1 MLYYV
6 KSMVKEKEP
15 QLAGKNKTDWQA
27 LEKQYLM
34 QTVKRV
40 PVTLARGR
48 GARVWDD
55 EGKEYLDFVGGWA
68 VNSLGH
74 CHPVVVKAIAEQSK
88 LLIHTSN
95 QFYTIPQVQLAQLL
109 INNSCLDRAFLCNS
123 GTEANEAAA
132 KLARRYG
139 KIKMSG
145 AYQIITTHNSFH
157 GRTLAMVAATGQH
170 KFQEPYAPLPEGFVN
185 VNFDDIDSIKKATT
199 EKTCAVMVE
208 PIQGEGGVNVP
219 KQGYFQELRSWC
231 DQKGILLILDEIQT
245 GVGRTGTL
253 FLYEQFD
260 IEPDMITLAKG
271 LGGGIPIGALL
282 AKDKASVF
290 QPGEHGTTFGGNPL
304 ACATSLATMM
314 FIIDKGISANAKMV
328 GDYFITGMNKLKA
341 KYDFIT
347 EIRGR
352 GLLLAMVFNQEIAGE
367 LVISCLK
374 KGLLINQVKPN
385 IIRFMPPLII
395 TNEDVDKGLSILDN
409 VLNER

>member
-6 KSMVKEKEP
+6 KSMVKEQEP

>member
-123 GTEANEAAA
+123 GTEANESAA

>member
-109 INNSCLDRAFLCNS
+109 INHSCLDRAFLCNS

>member
-1 MLYYV
+1 
-6 KSMVKEKEP
+6 
-15 QLAGKNKTDWQA
+15 
-27 LEKQYLM
+27 
-34 QTVKRV
+34 
-40 PVTLARGR
+40 
-48 GARVWDD
+48 
-55 EGKEYLDFVGGWA
+55 
-68 VNSLGH
+68 
-74 CHPVVVKAIAEQSK
+74 
-88 LLIHTSN
+88 
-95 QFYTIPQVQLAQLL
+95 
-109 INNSCLDRAFLCNS
+109 
-123 GTEANEAAA
+123 
-132 KLARRYG
+132 
-139 KIKMSG
+139 
-145 AYQIITTHNSFH
+145 
-157 GRTLAMVAATGQH
+157 
-170 KFQEPYAPLPEGFVN
+170 
-185 VNFDDIDSIKKATT
+185 
-199 EKTCAVMVE
+199 
-208 PIQGEGGVNVP
+208 
-219 KQGYFQELRSWC
+219 
-231 DQKGILLILDEIQT
+231 
-245 GVGRTGTL
+245 
-253 FLYEQFD
+253 
-260 IEPDMITLAKG
+260 MITLAKG